1 MSVLI
6 KGKDLAI
13 DVMEDELGSPEKKRH
28 SSIFEQPHHHHG
40 AKG

>member
-1 MSVLI
+1 MSGLKKV
-6 KGKDLAI
+6 KDTAI

-28 SSIFEQPHHHHG
+28 SGIFEQHHHHA